1 MQDEIHVLKKQ
12 LYEVRLFVHPPLVK
26 CKCICAVVCMMHVCA
41 CISVSLFVFKYMFV
55 QVCVCVCCV
64 CLMHLCAPPSLQLQA
79 LQSTDQ
85 VDASG
90 HTQPVPS
97 TSSTVEYSS
106 PMIDSAVECS
116 AHL

>member
-1 MQDEIHVLKKQ
+1 MNPTKPQ
-12 LYEVRLFVHPPLVK
+12 
-26 CKCICAVVCMMHVCA
+26 CMG
-41 CISVSLFVFKYMFV
+41 LV

-90 HTQPVPS
+90 HTQPDPS
-97 TSSTVEYSS
+97 TSPAVKCST
-106 PMIDSAVECS
+106 PITDSVVAVECS
-116 AHL
+116 SHL